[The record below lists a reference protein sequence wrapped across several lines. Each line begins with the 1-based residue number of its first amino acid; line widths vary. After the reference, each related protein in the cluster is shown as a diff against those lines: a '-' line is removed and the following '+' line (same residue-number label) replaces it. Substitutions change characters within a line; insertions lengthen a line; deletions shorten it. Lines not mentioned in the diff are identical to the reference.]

1 VVWRRVAV
9 NHSGQTTKVNEATMG
24 RLYRAGAALLTA
36 VLLGSAQA
44 QSDVSTPPQPTPPP
58 PSAEPA
64 TDPAPASAAPSTL
77 STTPSKFEGAVG
89 LVVDYKPAFSGS
101 SDRKVRPH
109 LAGFLRYGR
118 FTITG
123 AGGFTT
129 ARQDNVERGLDAEL
143 VRREGVRINLALRV
157 DQGRRESTSS
167 QLTGMG
173 DIRPTVRT
181 RLGLRWEPAPK
192 WGVSLAGSVDTLGRG
207 GGYFV
212 ESGVSRTFTLD
223 PRQRV
228 ILGAN
233 LAAGGNRY
241 MQTWY
246 GVTEQQSVASGYP
259 VYKPGTGLRD
269 VGASVTWRIDV
280 NSEWAGFTSLGVT
293 RLLGPA
299 ANSPLTRQPN
309 SYLVA
314 AGIARRF

>member
-1 VVWRRVAV
+1 M
-9 NHSGQTTKVNEATMG
+9 S

-36 VLLGSAQA
+36 VWLGSAQA
-44 QSDVSTPPQPTPPP
+44 QSDVPTLPEPMPPTP
-58 PSAEPA
+58 AEPA
-64 TDPAPASAAPSTL
+64 ADPAPASARPSTP

-89 LVVDYKPAFSGS
+89 LVLDYKPAFSGS
-101 SDRKVRPH
+101 SDRKIRPH

-129 ARQDNVERGLDAEL
+129 KRQDDVERGLDAEL
-143 VRREGVRINLALRV
+143 VRRAGVRINLALRV
-157 DQGRRESTSS
+157 DQGRRESSS
-167 QLTGMG
+167 GQLAGMG
-173 DIRPTVRT
+173 NIRPTVRT
-181 RLGLRWEPAPK
+181 RLGLRWEPAPQ

-212 ESGVSRTFTLD
+212 ESGVSRTFVID
-223 PRQRV
+223 ARQRV
-228 ILGAN
+228 ILGAGV
-233 LAAGGNRY
+233 AAGGSRY

-246 GVTEQQSVASGYP
+246 GVTEQQSAASGYP
-259 VYKPGTGLRD
+259 VYKPGAGLRD
-269 VGASVTWRIDV
+269 AGTSATWRIEV
-280 NSEWAGFTSLGVT
+280 NPEWAGFASLGVT

-309 SYLVA
+309 SYSVA